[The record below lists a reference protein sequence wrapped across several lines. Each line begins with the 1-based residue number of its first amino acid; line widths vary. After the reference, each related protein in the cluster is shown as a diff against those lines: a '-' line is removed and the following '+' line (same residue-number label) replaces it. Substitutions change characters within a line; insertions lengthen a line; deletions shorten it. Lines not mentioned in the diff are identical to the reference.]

1 MSVIERLSEDKE
13 LQDDFRLLGGVPL
26 LLALLRYKI
35 DTYVQTAWQF
45 VRRLVTTDYL
55 VLPCVVGTN
64 TLSCSKSVESSSSQ
78 DKVTAL
84 KSATCSAITQLASH
98 DANSLHF
105 AQVLGTQF

>member
-35 DTYVQTAWQF
+35 GTYVQTAWQF
-45 VRRLVTTDYL
+45 VRRLDYL

-78 DKVTAL
+78 DKVTVL

-98 DANSLHF
+98 DTNSLHF